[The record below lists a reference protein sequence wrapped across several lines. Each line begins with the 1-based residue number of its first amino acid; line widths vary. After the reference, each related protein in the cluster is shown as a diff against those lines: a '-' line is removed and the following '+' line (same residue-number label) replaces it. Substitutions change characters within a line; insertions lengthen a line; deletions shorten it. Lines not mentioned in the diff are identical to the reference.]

1 VHHPKYLPCAATS
14 FKCRPC
20 HLVCA
25 AAAFS
30 GGAVSPARALGPAI
44 VFHCHWNKVWI
55 YVLGEV
61 AGCIVAGLLACPLY
75 GGHAKYL
82 DPLIRA
88 LPFSTA
94 QGSPL
99 WAPTMKHEPLLLR
112 F

>member
-1 VHHPKYLPCAATS
+1 M
-14 FKCRPC
+14 
-20 HLVCA
+20 CA

-88 LPFSTA
+88 LWFH
-94 QGSPL
+94 GSRLSQTVP
-99 WAPTMKHEPLLLR
+99 ALLR
-112 F
+112 MSRWRVI

>member
-1 VHHPKYLPCAATS
+1 MIY
-14 FKCRPC
+14 
-20 HLVCA
+20 A

-88 LPFSTA
+88 LL
-94 QGSPL
+94 SPRL
-99 WAPTMKHEPLLLR
+99 ETLPEGRPRHEA
-112 F
+112 